1 MSSKIYSERLIEISN
16 FSLKRE
22 LKKNILAKRYDMN
35 TNESKNRND
44 FRIKNFNYSLKK
56 IGENGLTT

>member
-44 FRIKNFNYSLKK
+44 FRIKNFSYSLKK